1 MRLRDVEDQARE
13 TELGFLRQQEES
25 VLRRQAAEYQAWEDW
40 EVQAAMARSNRE
52 EVQPRRKR
60 CVVDI
65 EIASGSGDQPRTTRR
80 HVFTVPDEGRLEIR
94 VGAAM
99 VVDVP
104 ESEVSTMAILPDE
117 GEQDAGDLDFQEFEL
132 FYQQWR
138 VGSLTSEEVMRRW
151 GQTVLDMMDAQYAAQ
166 LIEDAEMGHA
176 GCSPGVP
183 TPPGDAGSRRRDLG
197 HLGGHG
203 LSGAH
208 AVPALVVAPT
218 SGDRV
223 CAGQDA
229 SEATVQQQGHTEGE
243 VERYPTLQGA
253 NGRGSVEVSLEQ
265 QELDAV
271 GVEQCST
278 SQAPDG
284 RAENS
289 EDREVVDL
297 SVLPGDGV
305 VPWSEM
311 AQVSPAV
318 SPKIRSNVST
328 TPVPQA
334 VLMHPRSLK
343 RRRAPIEP
351 PRCIELR
358 PCLPAMHPR
367 SLADERR
374 RIASQTTPVRETSP
388 RAPLRPARQE
398 ATTIRNYGLSGHT
411 ATHSS
416 LRGSISS
423 TLQPS
428 RPRHAYAP
436 PARETNTRGSRIS
449 NRVKAQNPVVCFLCD
464 IGLPQYVDA
473 MLRNGFDDIETL
485 SDMREE
491 HMKSMGM
498 LPGHALKLKKRLREF
513 LGTQGDEV
521 SPVPSRPKD
530 PEPFSVDALSNDAT
544 LSIQQSWVEVR
555 KLGQSTVG
563 HTFYKHM
570 FQLVPEARK
579 LFPMTFQRHFGEEG
593 LFQLNFAQAVERP
606 PAPVL
611 EHFTR
616 VLEAIGT
623 AVAGLQNKERLVP
636 QLNALGYRHATL
648 GLEEKYFRVG
658 NAALMLTLH
667 EALGSRFTTSLE
679 DRIFCG
685 LDWRKLLDSY
695 YVSWRESSEVSQQE
709 SWTLVY
715 GFMSANMI
723 TGFREFRAKEAQ
735 VGEFRADLQRSLKK
749 EEDASKDK
757 KKEAIPQP
765 EKMRALA
772 EKISGHLK
780 KEDKP
785 TLLTSQPKE
794 PEISQKVDVSE
805 DSAAWGD
812 RCLEKRGGIPPSAR
826 LQSCQQS
833 TVWWILR
840 CNGAG
845 AGMQQPIL
853 CKAKGQLCAILSS
866 SRRVHYAEP
875 APDGSSELFGC
886 F

>member
-1 MRLRDVEDQARE
+1 
-13 TELGFLRQQEES
+13 
-25 VLRRQAAEYQAWEDW
+25 
-40 EVQAAMARSNRE
+40 
-52 EVQPRRKR
+52 
-60 CVVDI
+60 
-65 EIASGSGDQPRTTRR
+65 
-80 HVFTVPDEGRLEIR
+80 
-94 VGAAM
+94 
-99 VVDVP
+99 
-104 ESEVSTMAILPDE
+104 
-117 GEQDAGDLDFQEFEL
+117 
-132 FYQQWR
+132 
-138 VGSLTSEEVMRRW
+138 
-151 GQTVLDMMDAQYAAQ
+151 
-166 LIEDAEMGHA
+166 
-176 GCSPGVP
+176 
-183 TPPGDAGSRRRDLG
+183 
-197 HLGGHG
+197 
-203 LSGAH
+203 
-208 AVPALVVAPT
+208 
-218 SGDRV
+218 
-223 CAGQDA
+223 
-229 SEATVQQQGHTEGE
+229 
-243 VERYPTLQGA
+243 
-253 NGRGSVEVSLEQ
+253 
-265 QELDAV
+265 
-271 GVEQCST
+271 
-278 SQAPDG
+278 
-284 RAENS
+284 
-289 EDREVVDL
+289 
-297 SVLPGDGV
+297 
-305 VPWSEM
+305 
-311 AQVSPAV
+311 
-318 SPKIRSNVST
+318 
-328 TPVPQA
+328 
-334 VLMHPRSLK
+334 
-343 RRRAPIEP
+343 
-351 PRCIELR
+351 
-358 PCLPAMHPR
+358 
-367 SLADERR
+367 
-374 RIASQTTPVRETSP
+374 
-388 RAPLRPARQE
+388 
-398 ATTIRNYGLSGHT
+398 
-411 ATHSS
+411 
-416 LRGSISS
+416 
-423 TLQPS
+423 
-428 RPRHAYAP
+428 
-436 PARETNTRGSRIS
+436 
-449 NRVKAQNPVVCFLCD
+449 
-464 IGLPQYVDA
+464 VDA

-679 DRIFCG
+679 
-685 LDWRKLLDSY
+685 
-695 YVSWRESSEVSQQE
+695 E

-805 DSAAWGD
+805 EVGMP
-812 RCLEKRGGIPPSAR
+812 EV
-826 LQSCQQS
+826 
-833 TVWWILR
+833 TV
-840 CNGAG
+840 
-845 AGMQQPIL
+845 
-853 CKAKGQLCAILSS
+853 
-866 SRRVHYAEP
+866 V
-875 APDGSSELFGC
+875 
-886 F
+886 